1 MARFDLDARDLDALH
16 EAMKNFPGDSEKV
29 INDVLHNEAG
39 ILIQDEIM
47 MIMPESKRT
56 WKGKPKAA
64 AQAKSL
70 QIVGE
75 NLSVTVKSK
84 STYNYLWFADDG
96 QNVKNANRRKAGNQ
110 QFFKKGAEAQAN
122 EIVDRCEKALV
133 VDFGK

>member
-1 MARFDLDARDLDALH
+1 MARFDLDAKDLDILH
-16 EAMKNFPGDSEKV
+16 QAMKNFPGDSEKV
-29 INDVLHNEAG
+29 INNVLHNEAG
-39 ILIQDEIM
+39 ILIRDEIM

-96 QNVKNANRRKAGNQ
+96 QNVSNPNRRAAGNQ
-110 QFFKKGAEAQAN
+110 QFFKKGAEAQAD
-122 EIVDRCEKALV
+122 EIIDRCEKALV
-133 VDFGK
+133 IDFGK